1 MSRIQIETLGK
12 SFGGRHVLQNIS
24 LTLEPGRSLALIG
37 PTAAGKTVLLK
48 CLVGLYAPDQG
59 TIRIDGA
66 DVTSPDMRAETLDDR
81 IGMLFQQN
89 ALFDSLSVWENI
101 GFRLMARGITRA
113 AARAR
118 AEELLPQV
126 GLSIETAD
134 LFPADLSGGMQK
146 RVALARAIADK
157 PEILLFDDSFSAVDT
172 KTEEIILGNLKS
184 MPFQSTTVVVCH
196 RVSSAKNAD
205 YILVMDEGSIVQNG
219 THEELVNTPGHYA
232 ELCRKQL

>member
-1 MSRIQIETLGK
+1 MAWSTRKGLRKMSLRRTGFSVFSDWTCRWSRIRGTALFIFCAPARLAMSRIQIETLGK
-12 SFGGRHVLQNIS
+12 SFDGRHVLQNIS

-101 GFRLMARGITRA
+101 GFRLMARGSTRA

-126 GLSIETAD
+126 GLPIETAD

-146 RVALARAIADK
+146 RV
-157 PEILLFDDSFSAVDT
+157 
-172 KTEEIILGNLKS
+172 G
-184 MPFQSTTVVVCH
+184 
-196 RVSSAKNAD
+196 
-205 YILVMDEGSIVQNG
+205 
-219 THEELVNTPGHYA
+219 
-232 ELCRKQL
+232 